1 MTIPNSTSAQGAL
14 VVHRFPFDNGEVRA
28 YFQQYGD
35 AMLAHVRRF
44 KPQGEN
50 RDYRPTTKGIAVRPE
65 DLNDLLIAVANLVA
79 NKGKVLD
86 EKPEEL
92 PI

>member
-1 MTIPNSTSAQGAL
+1 LAVKDATGAQEAL
-14 VVHRFPFDNGEVRA
+14 VVYSFPFNNGEVRA

-44 KPQGEN
+44 QPQGVN

-79 NKGKVLD
+79 NKEKVLD
-86 EKPEEL
+86 ERPEEL
-92 PI
+92 PM